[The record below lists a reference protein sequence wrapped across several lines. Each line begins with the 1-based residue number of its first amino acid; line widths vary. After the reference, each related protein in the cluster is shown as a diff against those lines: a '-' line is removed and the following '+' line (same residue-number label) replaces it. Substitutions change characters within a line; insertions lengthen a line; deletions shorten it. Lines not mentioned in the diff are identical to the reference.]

1 MRQLLAI
8 IMLTIILTPIIF
20 QIVFT
25 IRKIKGKT
33 NLSILMIFLWTL
45 VLVILSSFCGT
56 MLFLGIVKYYNNSE
70 QPSDING
77 VQFFIFFGILTAL
90 IISPSIGIVGW
101 ISQYLKKKKIMEQ
114 RNG

>member
-8 IMLTIILTPIIF
+8 IMLIVILTPIIF

-25 IRKIKGKT
+25 VRKIKGKT

-45 VLVILSSFCGT
+45 VLVILTSLCGI
-56 MLFLGIVKYYNNSE
+56 MIFVGIIKYYNNSE

-77 VQFFIFFGILTAL
+77 IQFFIFFGILTAL

-101 ISQYLKKKKIMEQ
+101 GFQQLKKKKIMSQ
-114 RNG
+114 QN